1 MASGAG
7 PAAFGK
13 KMDDAQAKLESGAA
27 ESEGDDWLLQ
37 LCGSPAATPAPAAP
51 AAPDCLN
58 HIVAAKSLFGS
69 NRVSPDY
76 HFVKTALNL
85 LNSEPGK
92 SIQFT
97 ADESSESLS
106 LTAPLDLKDRLR
118 SVLPLEVRETQGRY
132 EFSARRDAVE
142 EAIARA
148 RQQRQEEDTWPDLHY
163 LWPQHPVME
172 WLSDRVLAHFGRLKA
187 PVITS
192 AVLPAGTHAYLVMG
206 LIPNKKGQPLLVD
219 WQAVVYDGK
228 GYKLE
233 PLMAF
238 LEKNGL
244 KASSLP
250 NPGRAPALEPLK
262 AALPG
267 AIDAMRAHVIAQ
279 QSDFNSDMQDRLAG
293 HLANLKKLQGRQVDQ
308 LELRLSQSGQ
318 GEGYKSSVRERKTS
332 QITKVFDE
340 YRQWV
345 EDTLTIEPSPFIEV
359 LAVVTRP

>member
-1 MASGAG
+1 
-7 PAAFGK
+7 
-13 KMDDAQAKLESGAA
+13 
-27 ESEGDDWLLQ
+27 
-37 LCGSPAATPAPAAP
+37 
-51 AAPDCLN
+51 
-58 HIVAAKSLFGS
+58 
-69 NRVSPDY
+69 
-76 HFVKTALNL
+76 
-85 LNSEPGK
+85 
-92 SIQFT
+92 
-97 ADESSESLS
+97 
-106 LTAPLDLKDRLR
+106 
-118 SVLPLEVRETQGRY
+118 
-132 EFSARRDAVE
+132 
-142 EAIARA
+142 
-148 RQQRQEEDTWPDLHY
+148 
-163 LWPQHPVME
+163 
-172 WLSDRVLAHFGRLKA
+172 
-187 PVITS
+187 
-192 AVLPAGTHAYLVMG
+192 MG

-267 AIDAMRAHVIAQ
+267 AIDAMRDHVIAQ

-318 GEGYKSSVRERKTS
+318 AEGYKSSVRERKTS